1 VDAGTPVIRPVFETA
16 AIEQAATPR
25 LVLDTVRN
33 ALIAHAQRARAAG
46 PARLRRGRRGRRHGH
61 HHHPASAPVLEA
73 AHVRDG
79 AHVTGIGTDMPHKN
93 ELPPAIFGR
102 AALIATD
109 DRDQCLHHGDFGH
122 AVRAGTVTATGD
134 TPVGLLLEKPAERPD
149 DAITVA
155 DLTGVGAV
163 DAARASA
170 VLRELTQ

>member
-1 VDAGTPVIRPVFETA
+1 
-16 AIEQAATPR
+16 
-25 LVLDTVRN
+25 
-33 ALIAHAQRARAAG
+33 
-46 PARLRRGRRGRRHGH
+46 
-61 HHHPASAPVLEA
+61 
-73 AHVRDG
+73 
-79 AHVTGIGTDMPHKN
+79 VTGIGTDMPHKN

-109 DRDQCLHHGDFGH
+109 DHDQCLHHGDFGH

-163 DAARASA
+163 DAALASA